1 MQNTEKFGLGI
12 NEDKNRRCKVD
23 SGYPVFDISHRSSH
37 AHVMVAATNE
47 ELMMARKC
55 LQAIDYN
62 RAPSIDGEDTR
73 RRIPIGTSAHHVHLC
88 QGDIDVLF
96 GEGYSLTRM
105 KDLTQPGQFACNEK
119 VNLIG
124 PRGTVDNVRI
134 LGPQRSRTQ
143 VEISRTEEFKLGIDA
158 PVRESGDLDGTPS
171 LVLEGPKGRVEL
183 AQGVICAKRHI
194 HMTPEDAALFDV
206 SNGDNVLVKV
216 SGRGRELIFGDVVVR
231 VNKDYVLE
239 LHLDTDEANAAEL
252 SANATGVLMSIQHKK
267 EET

>member
-1 MQNTEKFGLGI
+1 
-12 NEDKNRRCKVD
+12 
-23 SGYPVFDISHRSSH
+23 
-37 AHVMVAATNE
+37 
-47 ELMMARKC
+47 
-55 LQAIDYN
+55 
-62 RAPSIDGEDTR
+62 
-73 RRIPIGTSAHHVHLC
+73 
-88 QGDIDVLF
+88 
-96 GEGYSLTRM
+96 
-105 KDLTQPGQFACNEK
+105 
-119 VNLIG
+119 VNLIS

-134 LGPQRSRTQ
+134 LGPGRSRTQ

-183 AQGVICAKRHI
+183 AQGVIRAKRHI

-216 SGRGRELIFGDVVVR
+216 SGRGRELICGDVVVR